1 MLRSVAH
8 SHHLPCH
15 YLSKLLIRSSR
26 QNLYCV
32 PLLTARGSSSA
43 IFKYLSLCLCKMRPF
58 VPTLAFAAIA
68 ASQNACDTGDLMCCD
83 SVVGADSQTVQS
95 LLGTLDIKLDAVTGL
110 VGINC
115 KLQQISM
122 QLIKI

>member
-1 MLRSVAH
+1 
-8 SHHLPCH
+8 
-15 YLSKLLIRSSR
+15 
-26 QNLYCV
+26 
-32 PLLTARGSSSA
+32 
-43 IFKYLSLCLCKMRPF
+43 MRPF